1 MPRTHK
7 KLQRLYVSDAL
18 APGVLVSL
26 EKGQANYLA
35 NVLRRK
41 PGDEVILFNGRDGAW
56 LAGIVSL
63 SRKSISLECSEQ
75 IAPQLVPGDL
85 WFGFAPLKSAR
96 LDYMA
101 QKATEMGVSALQP
114 VITRFTQGKRFKPER
129 LRANIVEAAEQCE
142 VLAVPTLL
150 PQTSLQTLL
159 ENWQPERALIFA
171 DEAMPAASPLDQ
183 IAGLAGRP
191 LGLLV
196 GPEGGFSS
204 EERDLLRAQNFV
216 TPISLGPR
224 ILRADTAAVAALALI
239 QSKIGDWRDH
249 R

>member
-7 KLQRLYVSDAL
+7 KLQRLYVPDAL
-18 APGVLVSL
+18 GPGASVSL
-26 EKGQANYLA
+26 EKGQVNYLA

-41 PGDEVILFNGRDGAW
+41 PGDEVILFNGRHGAW

-63 SRKSISLECSEQ
+63 SRKSSSLECSEQ
-75 IAPQLVPGDL
+75 IAPQPVPADL
-85 WFGFAPLKSAR
+85 WYGFAPLKSAR
-96 LDYMA
+96 LDYMV

-114 VITRFTQGKRFKPER
+114 VITRFTQGKKIKSGR
-129 LRANIVEAAEQCE
+129 LKANIVEAAQQCE

-171 DEAMPAASPLDQ
+171 DEATPAASPLDRV
-183 IAGLAGRP
+183 APLADRP
-191 LGLLV
+191 LGLLI

-224 ILRADTAAVAALALI
+224 ILRADTAAVAALAVI
-239 QSKIGDWRDH
+239 QSKTGDWSNH